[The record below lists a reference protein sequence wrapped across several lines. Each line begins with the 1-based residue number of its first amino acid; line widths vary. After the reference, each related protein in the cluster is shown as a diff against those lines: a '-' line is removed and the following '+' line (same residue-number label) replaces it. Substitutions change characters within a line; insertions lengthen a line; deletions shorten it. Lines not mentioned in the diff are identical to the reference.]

1 MIMFSMDINSALAS
15 QVWARDFGFE
25 SRFRQDKRFKFH
37 SVSIYSDVTL
47 GKIGVDFSFLLGY
60 SSSEELFCYFSKAH
74 TKTQK

>member
-1 MIMFSMDINSALAS
+1 MCLEQNIKLIS

-37 SVSIYSDVTL
+37 SVSIHSDVTL

-60 SSSEELFCYFSKAH
+60 SSSKKSFCYCH
-74 TKTQK
+74 KTRVKSQK